1 MAELYPV
8 VNSFPDEFKIPPA
21 ERIEHP
27 GALTLYQQS
36 TGFEKAAADTE
47 AERLM
52 DLYAEAIIDQWNP
65 WQVAYE
71 HLPFLAWAQGVNL
84 WENWWDETFRRN
96 WVARQWYLKSI
107 RGKRAGLD
115 EFVAAVGGQVKRCVV
130 PPARAYGTRKQTAE
144 ERAAYV
150 ARFPQLRIYPYV
162 AREQL
167 PWLCFVGKH
176 YDGTGLNR
184 VFQKNGSFLGPR
196 WKLYPTVQDA
206 GGKYTRTATLY
217 EPRTGVET
225 TLTIRKIERVYT
237 GENAGW
243 GYTPGVSVYDEMVI
257 LPLEKRPN
265 YFIGEIGKH
274 LHGAGKYGIFLGKQL
289 PLRTISIGR
298 SGPIEM
304 YQGKAE
310 YQTIFPQEDLL
321 QVRPEYVAIKHPRR
335 PTELYAARGEYLS
348 RPSRL
353 VAHIVARSLAIA
365 PPDFGR
371 ALFKG
376 FAGEDLEVGSPV
388 FGAAVLKQHHFGIE
402 AVDLIAPT
410 PWIGEPGYVMRPAV
424 NVTVSV
430 PVFSAAILRHSARAA
445 AMSTGSP
452 TFTVPALKQA
462 HKLNS
467 FAITVGAPTF
477 SRPGYAIKN
486 GNMAVGSPVLGAP
499 VLVHLF

>member
-8 VNSFPDEFKIPPA
+8 QNDYPDDFKIPPP
-21 ERIEHP
+21 ERINQP
-27 GALTLYQQS
+27 GALTLYQAS

-52 DLYAEAIIDQWNP
+52 DMYAEAIIDEWNP

-96 WVARQWYLKSI
+96 WTARQWYLKSI
-107 RGKRAGLD
+107 RGTRAGLD
-115 EFVAAVGGQVKRCVV
+115 EFVAAVGGRVKRCTV
-130 PPARAYGTRKQTAE
+130 PPARAYGTKKQTEE

-167 PWLCFVGKH
+167 RWLCFVGTH
-176 YDGTGLNR
+176 YDGTGQNR
-184 VFQKNGSFLGPR
+184 LWQRNGAFLGPR

-217 EPRTGVET
+217 EPRTGQET
-225 TLTIRKIERVYT
+225 VLTIRKVERVYT

-243 GYTPGVSVYDEMVI
+243 GYTPGVSQYDETVI

-265 YFIGEIGKH
+265 YFIGESKF
-274 LHGAGKYGIFLGKQL
+274 LHGGGKFGIFLGKAL

-298 SGPIEM
+298 SGPIEF
-304 YQGKAE
+304 YQGKAQ
-310 YQTIFPQEDLL
+310 YQTIFPQEELL
-321 QVRPEYVAIKHPRR
+321 QIRPQYTAIRHPRR

-353 VAHIVARSLAIA
+353 TTHLVPSSLVTDG
-365 PPDFGR
+365 PDFGR
-371 ALFKG
+371 AIFKG
-376 FAGEDLEVGSPV
+376 FAAEDFETGSPEI
-388 FGAAVLKQHHFGIE
+388 GAPLFRQHHFE
-402 AVDLIAPT
+402 LVAVNLVAPT
-410 PWIGEPGYVMRPAV
+410 AWFGEPGYRIKNATNLSVSAPA
-424 NVTVSV
+424 
-430 PVFSAAILRHSARAA
+430 FSAAILRNSAFA
-445 AMSTGSP
+445 
-452 TFTVPALKQA
+452 VPMAVGHPVIPAGVLKQN
-462 HKLNS
+462 HKFTS
-467 FAITVGAPTF
+467 FALLIASPAFT
-477 SRPGYAIKN
+477 RPGYAIKQV
-486 GNMAVGSPVLGAP
+486 NMTIGSPVLGAP
-499 VLVHLF
+499 VLTHFF

>member
-8 VNSFPDEFKIPPA
+8 QNDYPDDFKIPPA

-27 GALTLYQQS
+27 GALTLYRS
-36 TGFEKAAADTE
+36 ATGFEKAAADTE

-52 DLYAEAIIDQWNP
+52 DIYAEAIIDQWNP

-84 WENWWDETFRRN
+84 WENYWDETFRRS

-115 EFVAAVGGQVKRCVV
+115 EFVAAVGGRVKRCVV
-130 PPARAYGTRKQTAE
+130 PPARAYGTKAQTPE

-167 PWLCFVGKH
+167 QWLCFVGKH

-196 WKLYPTVQDA
+196 RPLYPTVQDA

-217 EPRTGVET
+217 EPRTGEET
-225 TLTIRKIERVYT
+225 VLTIRRVERIYT
-237 GENAGW
+237 GEDAGW
-243 GYTPGVSVYDEMVI
+243 GYTPGVSQYDETVI

-265 YFIGEIGKH
+265 YFIGESKF
-274 LHGAGKYGIFLGKQL
+274 LHGGGKFGIFLGKAL

-298 SGPIEM
+298 SGPIEL
-304 YQGKAE
+304 YQGKAQ
-310 YQTIFPQEDLL
+310 YQTIFPQEELL
-321 QVRPEYVAIKHPRR
+321 QIRPEYVAIRHPRR

-353 VAHIVARSLAIA
+353 TSHLVASSLVISQI
-365 PPDFGR
+365 DFGR
-371 ALFKG
+371 VILKG
-376 FAGEDLEVGSPV
+376 FAGDDLEVSSPV
-388 FGAAVLKQHHFGIE
+388 FGTAVLKQRQVLVAE
-402 AVDLIAPT
+402 NLVAPT
-410 PWIGEPGYVMRPAV
+410 PWIGEPGYRIKNAT
-424 NVTVSV
+424 NLSV
-430 PVFSAAILRHSARAA
+430 GAPVFSTAILRNAA
-445 AMSTGSP
+445 KAANMSTGSP
-452 TFTVPALKQA
+452 TFTVPAFKQV

-467 FAITVGAPTF
+467 FAITVGAPTLG
-477 SRPGYAIKN
+477 RPGYAIKPV
-486 GNMAVGSPVLGAP
+486 NMTVGSPVIGAP
-499 VLVHLF
+499 VLTHLF